1 VKDLDV
7 LLITVNDC
15 KVSNWAYGKTY
26 EYYIF
31 PCDSNYKERDFYIRL
46 SMATQETE
54 EISEYTNLEGFTRFL
69 TMLENDAHL
78 SHSSSGEKILHEL
91 SDIDVF
97 DGGEKTFAKGR
108 VTDFNMM
115 LKNGIKGDMAYIR
128 ADGLI
133 KPEYKSIALLSING
147 KASIKYKDN
156 FLRFSNKYD
165 MIVLK
170 EVDSNL
176 NLQIDLNGDIL
187 LRMDFDV

>member
-1 VKDLDV
+1 MEVFF
-7 LLITVNDC
+7 INRNDA
-15 KVSNWAYGKTY
+15 KVSSWDFGKTY
-26 EYYIF
+26 QYFIYPYSF
-31 PCDSNYKERDFYIRL
+31 DYKKRNFLVRI

-170 EVDSNL
+170 EVDSDL